1 VVSLAAE
8 AQRSA
13 PAINDALAH
22 LSDSMFVFEP
32 RNLEKS
38 NTFMGLKALLTIVV
52 IFALGGVVGAQTE
65 PDEVLRTSTNLV
77 NVFFSAV
84 DKQDRY
90 ITILNESDVRV
101 YEDGLEQRILTFENS
116 KSLALSVAIL
126 IDVSGS
132 QGNILAKEK
141 DAVRLFTKLVANSH
155 DDRIALVSFAGNPY
169 LEQSLTNQ
177 SVDIEP
183 VLDRIKKIGTQYQG
197 LGTLLPVGAKPATG
211 SIIYTSAIWDAVWLT
226 CKGILPKP
234 GGKRRNV
241 LVMVTDG
248 EDTSS
253 RATLDEAISR
263 AVESDAVVYAI
274 GVGDTTLTDGVNRK
288 QLTRLANETGGRF
301 FQPKTTEDLNSSFAG
316 IEQDL
321 RSQYVITY
329 KPMEKDSASFRQVRL
344 EITNNA
350 MKKLVRTITYRRGYY
365 FGGSNDTHAA
375 P

>member
-1 VVSLAAE
+1 
-8 AQRSA
+8 
-13 PAINDALAH
+13 
-22 LSDSMFVFEP
+22 VFEP
-32 RNLEKS
+32 RNLEKGD
-38 NTFMGLKALLTIVV
+38 TFMRLKALFTIVV
-52 IFALGGVVGAQTE
+52 IFSLGSVVGAQTE

-101 YEDGLEQRILTFENS
+101 YEDGLEQKILTFENS

-132 QGNILAKEK
+132 QSNILTEEK
-141 DAVRLFTKLVANSH
+141 DAVRLFTKMVANSH
-155 DDRIALVSFAGNPY
+155 DDRIALISFAGDPY
-169 LEQSLTNQ
+169 LEQSLTNR

-183 VLDRIKKIGTQYQG
+183 VLDRIKKIGIQYQG
-197 LGTLLPVGAKPATG
+197 LGTLLPAGAKPATG
-211 SIIYTSAIWDAVWLT
+211 SLIYTSAIWDAVWLT

-241 LVMVTDG
+241 LVIVTDG

-253 RATLDEAISR
+253 RATLDDAISR

-274 GVGDTTLTDGVNRK
+274 GVGDTTLTEGVNRK
-288 QLTRLANETGGRF
+288 TLRRLANETGGRF
-301 FQPKTTEDLNSSFAG
+301 FQPKTIEDLNSSFAG
-316 IEQDL
+316 IQQDL

-329 KPMEKDSASFRQVRL
+329 KPMEKDSPSFRQVRL

-365 FGGSNDTHAA
+365 FGGSQ
-375 P
+375 